1 MALWRDVKKSERKVE
16 SVVCFFRLAILLC
29 VALSVLPAGASAQE
43 IRISHQWTEGVDGRD
58 RATRVFVQ
66 EVEARA
72 TGLKFRIYPNSSL
85 KIKPSDLLAA
95 LQSNTLEMAVYPLV
109 YGIDKVPEFSLAGLP
124 GLVPDL
130 RAAHVLKGSEI
141 HATLQS
147 LAEANGIHIVTWW
160 WAPGGLFA
168 KSKLITGP
176 ASVRGLKMRGADP
189 LFEFMLKEAGASVS
203 SMPSTDIYAA
213 MQSGQLDAIGT
224 TYEAFISLRLAE
236 QARFAT
242 VGTSL
247 YMGFC
252 PLVVSLGTW
261 NKLTPEQKAAI
272 EQAATIADTY
282 FETVE
287 RDLEGRAASALQ
299 KAGVTTVRMSA
310 EDYLAWLELAQR
322 TAWHKYTDINP
333 RAQELLFSTVR
344 IFLGQFGEGGR
355 MADGVSGD
363 DPAH

>member
-1 MALWRDVKKSERKVE
+1 MRF
-16 SVVCFFRLAILLC
+16 CGLAYLLS
-29 VALSVLPAGASAQE
+29 VALSTLPTGASAQE
-43 IRISHQWTEGVDGRD
+43 IRISHQWTEGIDGRD
-58 RATRVFVQ
+58 RAARVFVQ

-85 KIKPSDLLAA
+85 KIKPTEVLAA

-109 YGIDKVPEFSLAGLP
+109 YGIDKVPEFALSGLP

-130 RAAHVLKGSEI
+130 NAAHALKGSEI

-160 WAPGGLFA
+160 WAPGGFF
-168 KSKLITGP
+168 SKNRPITGP
-176 ASVRGLKMRGADP
+176 ASVQGLRMRGGDA
-189 LFEFMLKEAGASVS
+189 LFEVMLKEAGASVS
-203 SMPSTDIYAA
+203 NMPSTEIYAA
-213 MQSGQLDAIGT
+213 MQSGELDAIGT
-224 TYEAFISLRLAE
+224 TYEAFMSLRLAE

-242 VGTSL
+242 IGTSL
-247 YMGFC
+247 YMGFS

-261 NKLTPEQKAAI
+261 NKLSAEQKAAI

-287 RDLEGRAASALQ
+287 RDLEARMASALQ
-299 KAGVTTVRMSA
+299 KAGVTTARMSDQ
-310 EDYLAWLELAQR
+310 DYLAWLALAQR

-333 RAQELLFSTVR
+333 RTQDLLFATVR

-355 MADGVSGD
+355 LADS
-363 DPAH
+363 PRR

>member
-1 MALWRDVKKSERKVE
+1 M
-16 SVVCFFRLAILLC
+16 RLFHLTVSACI
-29 VALSVLPAGASAQE
+29 ALSALLGRASAQE
-43 IRISHQWTEGVDGRD
+43 IKISHQWGEGIDGRD
-58 RATRVFVQ
+58 RAARVFVQ

-72 TGLKFRIYPNSSL
+72 AGLKFRIYPNSSL
-85 KIKPSDLLAA
+85 KLKPTEVLAA
-95 LQSNTLEMAVYPLV
+95 LQNNTLEMAVHPLV
-109 YGIDKVPEFSLAGLP
+109 YNIDKVPEFSLAGLP

-130 RAAHVLKGSEI
+130 NAAHVLKGSEI

-147 LAEANGIHIVTWW
+147 LAEANGFHIVTWW
-160 WAPGGLFA
+160 WAPGGLFS
-168 KSKLITGP
+168 KSRPITGP
-176 ASVRGLKMRGADP
+176 ASVQGLRMRGADP
-189 LFEFMLKEAGASVS
+189 LFEFMLKEAGASIS
-203 SMPSTDIYAA
+203 SMPSTDLYAA

-224 TYEAFISLRLAE
+224 TYEAFMSLRLAE

-247 YMGFC
+247 FMGFC
-252 PLVVSLGTW
+252 PLVMSLGTW

-287 RDLEGRAASALQ
+287 RDLEGRVATTLE
-299 KAGVTTVRMSA
+299 KAGVTTARMST
-310 EDYLAWLELAQR
+310 EDYLAWLALAQR

-333 RAQELLFSTVR
+333 RAQQLLFGTVR

-355 MADGVSGD
+355 RADRVPGD
-363 DPAH
+363 DPEH